1 VTAAV
6 DLVAKTTER
15 TVELAPAVMRDGV
28 QRPAVLGLGWWQVA
42 SAAAMTGSEAASAMA
57 EAVAVM
63 VVASATALAVRR
75 SLLDGVLADSDPTFE
90 PALLLR
96 IALLHTF
103 EPVLFPPSNPF
114 CRWAL
119 EKGIQVNAHLT
130 QTNRPPPSWW
140 NCVRVKVLAVISI
153 FLFL

>member
-1 VTAAV
+1 MTAAV

-63 VVASATALAVRR
+63 VVASATALAVGR
-75 SLLDGVLADSDPTFE
+75 SLLDGVLADSDPTS
-90 PALLLR
+90 L
-96 IALLHTF
+96 
-103 EPVLFPPSNPF
+103 PSNPF
-114 CRWAL
+114 CCSASHFF
-119 EKGIQVNAHLT
+119 IPSNPFCSHLRT
-130 QTNRPPPSWW
+130 RSAVGPS
-140 NCVRVKVLAVISI
+140 KKEYKSMHILLKPTVLHQAGGTV
-153 FLFL
+153 